1 MYDNV
6 SYGHDRLSEADM
18 TSPHLANAELA
29 VMEVLWDED
38 RATARAIRDRLYPDA
53 TKAQHG
59 TVQRLLQR
67 LEDKGFVTRDRAL
80 PVHLFEAAISRERYA
95 SSQLESLA
103 DKLTGGSIAPLLTH
117 LVENDR
123 ISERDIESLRRLLD
137 KKREGES

>member
-1 MYDNV
+1 
-6 SYGHDRLSEADM
+6 M

-38 RATARAIRDRLYPDA
+38 RVTARAIRDRLYPDA

-67 LEDKGFVTRDRAL
+67 LEDKGFVKRDRSL
-80 PVHLFEAAISRERYA
+80 PVHLFEAVISRESYA
-95 SSQLESLA
+95 SGQLESLA

-123 ISERDIESLRRLLD
+123 ISEREIESLRRILE
-137 KKREGES
+137 KKREAGS